1 MPEKHPSSDISRS
14 ARQPA
19 GSDPRSLRALTRYD
33 LVLAAIGLLMLCAVV
48 VGHVSTLPLY
58 AAVAAGALLAVPVLL
73 DGLAIN
79 PPA

>member
-19 GSDPRSLRALTRYD
+19 GSPRSLRSLTRYD
-33 LVLAAIGLLMLCAVV
+33 LVLAAIGLFMLCAVV
-48 VGHVSTLPLY
+48 VGHVSALPLY
-58 AAVAAGALLAVPVLL
+58 ATVAAGALLTVPVLL